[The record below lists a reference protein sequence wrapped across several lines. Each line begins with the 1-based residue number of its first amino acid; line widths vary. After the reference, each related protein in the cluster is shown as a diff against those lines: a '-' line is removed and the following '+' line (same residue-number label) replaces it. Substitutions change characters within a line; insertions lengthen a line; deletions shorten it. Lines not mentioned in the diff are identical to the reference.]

1 MKGNVVKFSR
11 KEMSEMMRTD
21 NEWSGESKQ
30 REGTCS
36 FAADCV
42 TDGAE
47 RYNLTQSILTKIY
60 PQQCYHSMD
69 IKITNQHIHI
79 IEHQTEFA

>member
-30 REGTCS
+30 QEGTCS

-47 RYNLTQSILTKIY
+47 
-60 PQQCYHSMD
+60 
-69 IKITNQHIHI
+69 
-79 IEHQTEFA
+79 